1 MMDFINFY
9 LIPGIVLGSIYTL
22 GAIGVSLL
30 FGIMRFA
37 HFAHGDMMTFGA
49 YVALTLVALSGLPA
63 IIVLPVAMLATA
75 GVAIGI
81 DRAFYRPFRDRPT
94 IIVVIASFGV
104 ALMVRSAV
112 QLIWGV
118 DVESYTQGIQRPI
131 PGLDP
136 LRLLER
142 HIYIVA
148 VAAALVYAMH
158 LFLTRTKMGKA
169 MRAMSDDASLAKV
182 TGIDTERVV
191 LWTWIIGA
199 GLAAAGGVFLGM
211 DTDLDSYMG
220 WDMLL
225 PMFAAAILGGIGR
238 PYGAIAGGMIIGLAE
253 ELSAY
258 PWFGTEPLLPP
269 SYKTGVAFAI
279 MVVMLIVRPS
289 GLFRGRVF

>member
-1 MMDFINFY
+1 
-9 LIPGIVLGSIYTL
+9 
-22 GAIGVSLL
+22 
-30 FGIMRFA
+30 
-37 HFAHGDMMTFGA
+37 
-49 YVALTLVALSGLPA
+49 
-63 IIVLPVAMLATA
+63 
-75 GVAIGI
+75 
-81 DRAFYRPFRDRPT
+81 
-94 IIVVIASFGV
+94 
-104 ALMVRSAV
+104 MVRSAV

-131 PGLDP
+131 SGLGG
-136 LRLLER
+136 LRVLER
-142 HIYIVA
+142 HIYIVVVTA
-148 VAAALVYAMH
+148 VLVYAMH
-158 LFLTRTKMGKA
+158 LFLTRTRMGKA
-169 MRAMSDDASLAKV
+169 MRAMSDDAALAKV

-191 LWTWIIGA
+191 MWTWIIGA
-199 GLAAAGGVFLGM
+199 GLAAAGGVFMGM

-220 WDMLL
+220 WDLLL

-258 PWFGTEPLLPP
+258 PWIGTEPLLPP